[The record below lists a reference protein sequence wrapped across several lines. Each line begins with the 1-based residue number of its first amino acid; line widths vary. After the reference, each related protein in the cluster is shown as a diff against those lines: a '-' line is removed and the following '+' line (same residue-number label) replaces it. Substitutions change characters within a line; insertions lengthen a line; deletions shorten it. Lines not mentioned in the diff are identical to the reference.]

1 VGRSRILVVDDD
13 RTMLHSLTDMVEG
26 LGYEVVA
33 ASSWTEALRSFRSA
47 RPAAALL
54 DVMMP
59 TIDGYKLTRMLK
71 SEAGD
76 AFVPII
82 LLTALD
88 DVASKRRGMASGAD
102 DFLSKPVHSV
112 ELEIRLKSMLR
123 IKELADELQLAKQ
136 RLERL
141 AVTDSLTSLHN
152 RRSLDEALER
162 EFARARRYGHP
173 LSVLML
179 DLDHFKQVNDN
190 HGHAVG
196 DAVLELVGD
205 VLKRATRETDI
216 VGRFG
221 GEEFMMLAPHTP
233 REQAELVGERI
244 RELVASDSEA
254 AENLPSVTMSV
265 GLASTEFEV
274 LDNGEQLVKLADD
287 ALYEAKR
294 GGRNRVVAK

>member
-1 VGRSRILVVDDD
+1 MGRSRILVVDDD